1 MRLLPTLLLPAMMV
15 FAACGAPQAP
25 AESHSVVDVADA
37 FIVQPPEGRDITGAG
52 MHVSVKGA
60 PLTLIGVT
68 SDVADAIELHTMS
81 MEDGVMQMRKVD
93 GFPVSEGSPLVL
105 ERGGNHLMLFG
116 LKPIEIGD
124 EVHLV
129 LTFADEEGGEQQVPA
144 TAEVV
149 PISG

>member
-25 AESHSVVDVADA
+25 AESQSVVNVVDA
-37 FIVQPPEGRDITGAG
+37 FIVQPPEGRDISGAG
-52 MHVSVKGA
+52 MHVSVTGA

-68 SDVADAIELHTMS
+68 SDIADKIEMHTMS
-81 MEDGVMQMRKVD
+81 MDEDVMRMRKVD
-93 GFPVSEGSPLVL
+93 GFPVSEGNPLVL

-116 LKPIEIGD
+116 LKPVEIGD

-129 LTFADEEGGEQQVPA
+129 LTFADEEGAELQVPA